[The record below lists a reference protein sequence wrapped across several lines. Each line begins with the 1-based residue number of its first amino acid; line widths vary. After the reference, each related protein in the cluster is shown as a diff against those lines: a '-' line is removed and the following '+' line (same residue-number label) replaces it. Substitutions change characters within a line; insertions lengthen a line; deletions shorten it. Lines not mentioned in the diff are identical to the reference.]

1 MKVLVTGG
9 TGLVGYSLQK
19 IAKDIEY
26 EFIFWGSDNCNLLN
40 FPELCEK
47 LNEIKP
53 DIIIHL
59 AANVGGLFK
68 NITQNIKMFEDNLF
82 INMNLIACSRIARVK
97 LVLSCLSTCIFPDK
111 VEYPI
116 VEEQLHNGSPHHSN
130 NGYAYAKRILD
141 IYTQLVNVEHC
152 ENEPLF
158 VNFVPTNIY
167 GENDNYNLED
177 AHVMPALIHKAYLA
191 KQGDEIYKIRGSGN
205 PLRMFIHSDDFARI
219 IFDFINFY
227 QEDKLEK
234 MKELIPLSR
243 EKQNN
248 YNFIIADTPEKET
261 TIRNVALAISD
272 AFEIPNDKVEFLTQ
286 YPDGQYRKPVSNY
299 RLRRLFKEYNKEL
312 IFSDLD
318 CKIRETCD
326 YFKENYDK
334 IRK

>member
-19 IAKDIEY
+19 LAKNTECD
-26 EFIFWGSDNCNLLN
+26 FIFWGSKHCDLLN

-53 DIIIHL
+53 DVIVHL

-68 NITQNIKMFEDNLF
+68 NITQNVKMFEDNLL
-82 INMNLIACSRIARVK
+82 INMNLIASSRIAGVK

-116 VEEQLHNGSPHHSN
+116 VEEQLHNGAPHHSN

-141 IYTQLVNVEHC
+141 IYTQLVNVERLDD
-152 ENEPLF
+152 EPLF
-158 VNFVPTNIY
+158 VNFIPTNIY

-191 KQGDEIYKIRGSGN
+191 KERDEMYRIRGSGN
-205 PLRMFIHSDDFARI
+205 PLRMFVHSDDFARI
-219 IFDFINFY
+219 ILDFINFY

-234 MKELIPLSR
+234 MKELIQLSR

-261 TIRNVALAISD
+261 TIRNIALSISE
-272 AFEIPNDKVEFLTQ
+272 AFNIPNDKIEFLTE

-299 RLRRLFKEYNKEL
+299 RLGRLYKTYNKEL
-312 IFSDLD
+312 TFSNLD
-318 CKIRETCD
+318 EKIQETCN
-326 YFKENYDK
+326 YFKENYDN